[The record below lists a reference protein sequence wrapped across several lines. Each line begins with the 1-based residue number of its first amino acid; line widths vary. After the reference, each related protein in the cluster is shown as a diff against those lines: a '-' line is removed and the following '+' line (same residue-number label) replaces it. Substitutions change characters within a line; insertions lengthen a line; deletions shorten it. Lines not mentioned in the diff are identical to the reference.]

1 MVMLLDELLQKG
13 YGLGSASPLSTNIC
27 EGIIWKALSPVT
39 ISTSR
44 GVEFEGAIIA
54 FVHL

>member
-1 MVMLLDELLQKG
+1 MNYSRRVTVWVLYSLLGHQH
-13 YGLGSASPLSTNIC
+13 P